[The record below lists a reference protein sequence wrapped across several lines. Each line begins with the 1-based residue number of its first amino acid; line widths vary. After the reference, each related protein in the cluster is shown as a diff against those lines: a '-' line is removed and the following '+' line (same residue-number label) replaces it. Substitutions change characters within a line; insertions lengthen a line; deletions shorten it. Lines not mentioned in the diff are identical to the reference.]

1 MRVNY
6 LRDFNMH
13 GKRLHILQ
21 FKCFQLHFIFE
32 RVKVFKFLVKLDKQ
46 CVKAL
51 QIIVILLTEDTKH
64 SLAVFKISEQ
74 VLLLVHILYML
85 LLLQINNSF
94 CDLNF
99 LYKNLISHTGIS
111 R

>member
-1 MRVNY
+1 M
-6 LRDFNMH
+6 
-13 GKRLHILQ
+13 Q

-46 CVKAL
+46 CVKAI
-51 QIIVILLTEDTKH
+51 QIIVILLTEDMKH
-64 SLAVFKISEQ
+64 SLAVFKMSEQ

-85 LLLQINNSF
+85 LLLHINNSF

-99 LYKNLISHTGIS
+99 LYENLISPTGIL

>member
-1 MRVNY
+1 M
-6 LRDFNMH
+6 
-13 GKRLHILQ
+13 Q

-51 QIIVILLTEDTKH
+51 QIIVILLTEDTKR
-64 SLAVFKISEQ
+64 SLEVFKMSEQ

-85 LLLQINNSF
+85 LLLHINNSF

-99 LYKNLISHTGIS
+99 LYENLISPTGIL

>member
-1 MRVNY
+1 M
-6 LRDFNMH
+6 
-13 GKRLHILQ
+13 Q

-46 CVKAL
+46 CVKAI
-51 QIIVILLTEDTKH
+51 QIIVILLTEYTKH
-64 SLAVFKISEQ
+64 SLAVFKMSEQ

-85 LLLQINNSF
+85 LLLHINNSF
-94 CDLNF
+94 CYLNF
-99 LYKNLISHTGIS
+99 LYENLISPTGIL

>member
-1 MRVNY
+1 M
-6 LRDFNMH
+6 
-13 GKRLHILQ
+13 Q

-46 CVKAL
+46 CVKAI
-51 QIIVILLTEDTKH
+51 QIIVILLPEDTKH
-64 SLAVFKISEQ
+64 SLAVFKMSEQ

-85 LLLQINNSF
+85 LLLHINNSF

-99 LYKNLISHTGIS
+99 LYENLISPTGIL

>member
-1 MRVNY
+1 M
-6 LRDFNMH
+6 
-13 GKRLHILQ
+13 Q

-32 RVKVFKFLVKLDKQ
+32 RVKVFKFVVKLDKQ
-46 CVKAL
+46 CVKAI

-64 SLAVFKISEQ
+64 SLAVFKMSEQ

-85 LLLQINNSF
+85 LLLHINNSF

-99 LYKNLISHTGIS
+99 LYENLISPTGIL